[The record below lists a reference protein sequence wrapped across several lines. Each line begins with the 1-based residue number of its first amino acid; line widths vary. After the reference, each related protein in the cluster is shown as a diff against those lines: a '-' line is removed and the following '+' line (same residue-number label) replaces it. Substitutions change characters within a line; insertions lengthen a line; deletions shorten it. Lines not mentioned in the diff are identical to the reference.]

1 MVLQRGF
8 DSLAR
13 FCDNEVTL
21 IMERIMDNTY
31 KPEYHNKLTDEE
43 EVRLTER
50 LGKIEIEQKI
60 AWGLHRL
67 SGGFVKAEYDECDEE
82 RIYITLTDGIQ
93 SDCCNRTNVTHCS
106 LWRNTLEW
114 TDQAG

>member
-1 MVLQRGF
+1 MKTIR
-8 DSLAR
+8 
-13 FCDNEVTL
+13 
-21 IMERIMDNTY
+21 
-31 KPEYHNKLTDEE
+31 NKLTNKAEVSELTIGSKLTKEE

-50 LGKIEIEQKI
+50 LRKIESEQAI

-82 RIYITLTDGIQ
+82 RIHITLTDGIQ
-93 SDCCNRTNVTHCS
+93 SDCCNRTNVSHPS

-114 TDQAG
+114 TD

>member
-1 MVLQRGF
+1 MTASSRH
-8 DSLAR
+8 
-13 FCDNEVTL
+13 
-21 IMERIMDNTY
+21 
-31 KPEYHNKLTDEE
+31 PNKLTNKE

-50 LGKIEIEQKI
+50 LRKIESEQAI

-67 SGGFVKAEYDECDEE
+67 SGGFVKAEYDECDED

-93 SDCCNRTNVTHCS
+93 SDCYIQKNISRLS

-114 TDQAG
+114 DVMSEDQIGDITAATEDFWDD

>member
-1 MVLQRGF
+1 
-8 DSLAR
+8 
-13 FCDNEVTL
+13 
-21 IMERIMDNTY
+21 MERIMDNTY

-114 TDQAG
+114 TD

>member
-1 MVLQRGF
+1 MTASSRH
-8 DSLAR
+8 
-13 FCDNEVTL
+13 
-21 IMERIMDNTY
+21 
-31 KPEYHNKLTDEE
+31 PNKLTNKAEVSELTIGSKLTKEE

-50 LGKIEIEQKI
+50 LRKIESEQAI

-114 TDQAG
+114 TD

>member
-1 MVLQRGF
+1 MTASSRH
-8 DSLAR
+8 
-13 FCDNEVTL
+13 
-21 IMERIMDNTY
+21 
-31 KPEYHNKLTDEE
+31 PNKLTNKE

-50 LGKIEIEQKI
+50 LRKIESEQAI

-93 SDCCNRTNVTHCS
+93 SDCYIQKNISRLS

-114 TDQAG
+114 APTGRWATTGQIKLTPIERSRK